1 MEEPD
6 FWDNPERSQQH
17 MKTLSDLKEDVATY
31 KQLTDQYEEIEL
43 MIEMGYEENDPE
55 IVPEIQEMLH
65 LLRRANANINQIARH
80 LHDTGRIYDTDLEEI
95 LGFQKET
102 ATRLNDILTKL
113 SALK

>member
-55 IVPEIQEMLH
+55 IVPEIQEMLDTFQETFENIRIKT
-65 LLRRANANINQIARH
+65 LLS
-80 LHDTGRIYDTDLEEI
+80 GEYDT
-95 LGFQKET
+95 
-102 ATRLNDILTKL
+102 
-113 SALK
+113 

>member
-55 IVPEIQEMLH
+55 IVPEIQEMLDTFQETFENIRIKT
-65 LLRRANANINQIARH
+65 LLS
-80 LHDTGRIYDTDLEEI
+80 GEEI
-95 LGFQKET
+95 GRASCRE
-102 ATRLNDILTKL
+102 RV
-113 SALK
+113 